1 MAYEWVEWAS
11 PALSFFGGV
20 VGSVVTLRIGL
31 KNFKLNKQSLKQQRV
46 INQMN
51 LRNAKKINDQSLK
64 AEVVV
69 KSRMEW
75 IKDVRDMSR
84 RFITLHAKQLSN
96 INHLIN
102 YSNNFD
108 KYQTMA
114 IAEIYNADAK
124 QNIKQLQDNLD
135 VYKTESENIVQL
147 ITNLDKELNDN
158 YIEFSKI
165 HFEFFNYF
173 PTVNVDDTENT
184 DNLEIINSLE
194 ACLKSIDNLK
204 EKWQQ
209 EIQKRHLNKDKKDYL
224 SGVNEIGKD
233 FRKDISETNKDIDIF
248 SNEITKYLKK
258 EWEKVKRIE

>member
-31 KNFKLNKQSLKQQRV
+31 KNFKLNEQSLKQQRV

-96 INHLIN
+96 INHLIS
-102 YSNNFD
+102 YSNNLD

-114 IAEIYNADAK
+114 FAETYN
-124 QNIKQLQDNLD
+124 
-135 VYKTESENIVQL
+135 TESENIVQL

-184 DNLEIINSLE
+184 DNLEIINTLE
-194 ACLKSIDNLK
+194 ACLKSIDDLK

-209 EIQKRHLNKDKKDYL
+209 EIQKSHLNKDKKDYL

-233 FRKDISETNKDIDIF
+233 FRKDISETDKDIEIF